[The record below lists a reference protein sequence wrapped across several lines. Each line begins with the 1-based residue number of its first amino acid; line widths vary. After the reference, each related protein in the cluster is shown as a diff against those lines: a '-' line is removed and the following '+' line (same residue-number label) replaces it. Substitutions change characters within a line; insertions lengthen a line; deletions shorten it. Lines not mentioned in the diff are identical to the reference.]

1 MTDHATRR
9 AVEHAVK
16 IVAPWIEYKRALARV
31 PAVSVG
37 IVHEDR
43 VIFANGYGF
52 ANISK
57 RTRATETTCYR
68 IASISKTITAT
79 AALQLAERGA
89 LQLDDRVQTFLP
101 WFRSTKDAGL
111 ARITLRHLLT
121 HMAGIERDGNTAHW
135 EHRRFPTLAQIR
147 DHVREGIVV
156 FRPLESFKYSNLG
169 YAIAGQVI
177 AAVSGRSYEDHV
189 KERIVR
195 RLGLTHTSPTLTARV
210 RGRLAAGYGRDLLS
224 KPRAALPHAE
234 TRAMAAATGFS
245 SNVLDLC
252 AYMSAQF
259 LGNAALLSDES
270 KREMQRVHWMNKKTD
285 HHYGI
290 GFDLWK
296 VDDTLIVGHGDGF
309 PGFITRIGMDP
320 ERKIGVAVLT
330 NALDPLAGTLANG
343 ILSTIGYF
351 VRHDAQFRAS
361 RRRAPN
367 LARYQGRFFSTWND
381 TEVVRVG
388 GRLVAFGPIS
398 DRPMDEAVL
407 FEPAGRHRF
416 KIGSGS
422 EFGYLGERVTFEFGR
437 KGRLTGLTWG
447 PNRSRAVRTALR
459 VPNGGGAPGRP

>member
-1 MTDHATRR
+1 MTDQTTRR
-9 AVEHAVK
+9 AIAHAVK

-43 VIFANGYGF
+43 VIFANGYGL
-52 ANISK
+52 ANIAK

-79 AALQLAERGA
+79 AALQLAERGV

-135 EHRRFPTLAQIR
+135 EHRRFPTLAQIQ
-147 DHVREGIVV
+147 DHVREGIAV
-156 FRPLESFKYSNLG
+156 FRPLETFKYSNLG

-177 AAVSGRSYEDHV
+177 AAASGHPYERYVEDH
-189 KERIVR
+189 IVR
-195 RLGLTHTSPTLTARV
+195 RLDLSHTGPTLTARV
-210 RGRLAAGYGRDLLS
+210 RGRLALGYGRDVPP
-224 KPRAALPHAE
+224 KPRAALLPHVE

-259 LGNAALLSDES
+259 LGNTALLSDES

-296 VDDTLIVGHGDGF
+296 VDDTLIVGHGGGF

-330 NALDPLAGTLANG
+330 NALDPIAGTLANG
-343 ILSTIGYF
+343 ILATIGYF
-351 VRHDAQFRAS
+351 LKHDAQFS
-361 RRRAPN
+361 SKRRAAN
-367 LARYQGRFFSTWND
+367 LARYQGRFSSRWSD
-381 TEVVRVG
+381 TEVIRAG
-388 GRLVAFGPIS
+388 SQLVAFAPAL
-398 DRPMDEAVL
+398 DRPTDEAVVL
-407 FEPAGRHRF
+407 KHRRGHEF
-416 KIGSGS
+416 KITSGS
-422 EFGYLGERVTFEFGR
+422 EFGYLGENVAFEFGR

-447 PNRSRAVRTALR
+447 PNRSRAVRTVLR
-459 VPNGGGAPGRP
+459 APKGGDAPGRP

>member
-210 RGRLAAGYGRDLLS
+210 RGRLAAGYRRGLLS
-224 KPRAALPHAE
+224 KPPAALPRAA
-234 TRAMAAATGFS
+234 TRALAAATG
-245 SNVLDLC
+245 
-252 AYMSAQF
+252 
-259 LGNAALLSDES
+259 
-270 KREMQRVHWMNKKTD
+270 
-285 HHYGI
+285 
-290 GFDLWK
+290 
-296 VDDTLIVGHGDGF
+296 
-309 PGFITRIGMDP
+309 
-320 ERKIGVAVLT
+320 
-330 NALDPLAGTLANG
+330 
-343 ILSTIGYF
+343 
-351 VRHDAQFRAS
+351 
-361 RRRAPN
+361 
-367 LARYQGRFFSTWND
+367 
-381 TEVVRVG
+381 
-388 GRLVAFGPIS
+388 
-398 DRPMDEAVL
+398 
-407 FEPAGRHRF
+407 
-416 KIGSGS
+416 
-422 EFGYLGERVTFEFGR
+422 
-437 KGRLTGLTWG
+437 
-447 PNRSRAVRTALR
+447 
-459 VPNGGGAPGRP
+459 